1 MNIIVKNIPNTI
13 TSLNLLSGI
22 AGILCAF
29 SGRLDVSF
37 LLMLAAAV
45 FDFFDGFAA
54 RALGAY
60 SPMGKELDSL
70 ADSVS
75 FGLLPSLMLHRLMVV
90 LSGETSV
97 WCYIPLSIALF
108 SVLRLAKFNIDERQ
122 SENFIGLATPA
133 SAMICGSLTYY
144 LLHQTDSYMVAW
156 AQGHVF
162 IQFKVCRIVA
172 DGDVGSRC
180 VSGKCSCRR
189 YAKQAVLVVRLLQ
202 IYGQFTSGCQAA
214 HLYREAC
221 GVFCQVNLAGQI
233 GGEVGLVGIL
243 KLGARVL
250 HLVRAGGASQQEAH
264 SCKCSK

>member
-75 FGLLPSLMLHRLMVV
+75 FGLLPSLMLHRLMIV

-162 IQFKVCRIVA
+162 IPVLSIVLSVLMVSEIPMFSIKFKKGISKDSPLYRQRISFAGTVVVA
-172 DGDVGSRC
+172 
-180 VSGKCSCRR
+180 
-189 YAKQAVLVVRLLQ
+189 AVLVMTLGLNWSMIVLLSFVAY
-202 IYGQFTSGCQAA
+202 I
-214 HLYREAC
+214 
-221 GVFCQVNLAGQI
+221 VMNLLSRPLFG
-233 GGEVGLVGIL
+233 
-243 KLGARVL
+243 K
-250 HLVRAGGASQQEAH
+250 
-264 SCKCSK
+264 